1 MEDFNDSAIRHLQ
14 DAELLFG
21 QNPQRLAN
29 ASHLFGVSA
38 ECSLKAV
45 AKHLVPTARFG
56 GRGGLGHIPA
66 LFAELQNV
74 SPAIAGNATLASRIG
89 GLQQHFASWQ
99 VGERYVAQGTF
110 AANRVLQ
117 EQAGAKAAHLL
128 MQNCLG
134 GLI

>member
-38 ECSLKAV
+38 ECSLKAI

-56 GRGGLGHIPA
+56 GRNGHIPA
-66 LFAELQNV
+66 LFSELQHV
-74 SPAIAGNATLASRIG
+74 SPAIAGNASLASKIA
-89 GLQQHFASWQ
+89 GLQQNFASWQ
-99 VGERYVAQGTF
+99 VSERYASQGTY
-110 AANRVLQ
+110 ATNRVSQ
-117 EQAGAKAAHLL
+117 EQIGAKAANLL
-128 MQNCLG
+128 RQNCLG
-134 GLI
+134 GLV